1 MTAACALILA
11 ATLSTIGEHPGRSI
25 AAQTSPGPIAAAIAT
40 APALDVAVETW
51 MLDRKVGRPAAVK
64 IMYGSLA
71 ALQALDVYST
81 YRSLDSGAAE
91 VNPIVKKAVGNQAA
105 MIAVKAMS
113 TAGSTYFAE
122 RAWKKNRKGA
132 VVLMAIVNGVTAA
145 VVARNLN
152 NAR

>member
-1 MTAACALILA
+1 MPAFLRFRRFWVLASSEQFLPSPRFCGAHVERAEMTAACALILA

-71 ALQALDVYST
+71 ALQA
-81 YRSLDSGAAE
+81 
-91 VNPIVKKAVGNQAA
+91 
-105 MIAVKAMS
+105 
-113 TAGSTYFAE
+113 
-122 RAWKKNRKGA
+122 
-132 VVLMAIVNGVTAA
+132 
-145 VVARNLN
+145 
-152 NAR
+152 